1 MKGLVILAVYAAI
14 MITAT
19 LIFTKKE
26 KNVERFCV
34 GNRRENWI
42 MSALSI
48 AATWIWAPALFVST
62 EKAYTNGFVG
72 LFWFLV
78 PNVLCLIIFIPFA
91 KRIRKEMPEGITL
104 SGYMRDK
111 YNSEGVKRVYLF
123 QLMGLSVLST
133 GVQLLAGSQV
143 LSVATGMPFELV
155 TVLLAVIA
163 LSYSIFSGIKASML
177 TDAIHGISGNYTSF
191 WSKEGIEVFLAFGLP
206 TAVGLLSGP
215 FGDQSFWQRAFAV
228 KSNRI
233 GRAFLVGAILF
244 GMVPFSMGILGFA
257 GAGIGYQA
265 KDLGVINFELIREMF
280 PAWVVLPF
288 LFMIISGLLSTVD
301 SNLCAASSLVTDMYG
316 GKELKKTKTAM
327 VVLLLAGILIANIP
341 GMTVTRLF
349 LFYGT
354 LRASTLL
361 PTVMTLRGAKFTP
374 KGIQCG
380 VISALA
386 VGLPIFAYGTLLDS
400 GPYKTLGSLATV
412 LLSGIVGM
420 IVTKMEVRH
429 GKSTR

>member
-1 MKGLVILAVYAAI
+1 MNGFAILAIYAVV

-34 GNRRENWI
+34 GSRKENWI

-72 LFWFLV
+72 LFWFLI
-78 PNVLCLIIFIPFA
+78 PNVLCLILFIPFA
-91 KRIRKEMPEGITL
+91 KRIRREMPEGITL

-111 YNSEGVKRVYLF
+111 YKSDGVKRVYLF

-143 LSVATGMPFELV
+143 LSAATGMPFQLV

-163 LSYSIFSGIKASML
+163 LSYSLFSGIKASML
-177 TDAIHGISGNYTSF
+177 TDAIQMAFMLAASAAFLIMAIRAGGTSGILEGIHGISGNYTSF
-191 WSKEGIEVFLAFGLP
+191 WSEDGIDVFLAFGLP
-206 TAVGLLSGP
+206 TTIGLLSGP

-233 GRAFLVGAILF
+233 GRAFFVGAILF
-244 GMVPFSMGILGFA
+244 GLVPFSMGILGFT

-265 KDLGVINFELIREMF
+265 KDLGVINFELIQEMF
-280 PAWVVLPF
+280 PAWAVLPF
-288 LFMIISGLLSTVD
+288 LFMIVSGLLSTVD
-301 SNLCAASSLVTDMYG
+301 SNLCAASSLVTDMSG
-316 GKELKKTKTAM
+316 GKELKKQSW
-327 VVLLLAGILIANIP
+327 L
-341 GMTVTRLF
+341 
-349 LFYGT
+349 
-354 LRASTLL
+354 
-361 PTVMTLRGAKFTP
+361 
-374 KGIQCG
+374 
-380 VISALA
+380 
-386 VGLPIFAYGTLLDS
+386 
-400 GPYKTLGSLATV
+400 
-412 LLSGIVGM
+412 
-420 IVTKMEVRH
+420 
-429 GKSTR
+429 